1 MLQDK
6 DRSFFKEL
14 VKYHISGQLKVAPE
28 HCVSSVLDYMGKPHF
43 DVFLKFW
50 RQYQKLNEEGGTE
63 QYLVPYLMSSHPG
76 CTLSDAVELAELLH
90 KNGRTPEQVQDFYPT
105 PGTLST
111 CMYYTGIDPRDMS
124 EVYVARDPKEKAM
137 QRALLQWSRPEKR
150 ALVVEALEEAGRTDL
165 IGYEKKCLI
174 RPRKG
179 EPYGQPPV
187 KPERPERPE
196 RQPRRKKEASG
207 NRGRRGTPTAKP
219 LAQKGKMS
227 PRKKAAFAKKRNG
240 K

>member
-1 MLQDK
+1 MALDARRAPGWEAEGFPDGDIFWQELQSRKPELVVRDVMLPGIDGTELLRRMREIPGIKKVFVRSGIRYDYMLQDK

-14 VKYHISGQLKVAPE
+14 VQYHISGQLKVAPE

-50 RQYQKLNEEGGTE
+50 RQYQKLNEERGTE

-76 CTLSDAVELAELLH
+76 CTLSDAVELAEFLH

-124 EVYVARDPKEKAM
+124 EVYVARG
-137 QRALLQWSRPEKR
+137 S
-150 ALVVEALEEAGRTDL
+150 
-165 IGYEKKCLI
+165 I
-174 RPRKG
+174 
-179 EPYGQPPV
+179 PV
-187 KPERPERPE
+187 
-196 RQPRRKKEASG
+196 
-207 NRGRRGTPTAKP
+207 
-219 LAQKGKMS
+219 
-227 PRKKAAFAKKRNG
+227 
-240 K
+240 